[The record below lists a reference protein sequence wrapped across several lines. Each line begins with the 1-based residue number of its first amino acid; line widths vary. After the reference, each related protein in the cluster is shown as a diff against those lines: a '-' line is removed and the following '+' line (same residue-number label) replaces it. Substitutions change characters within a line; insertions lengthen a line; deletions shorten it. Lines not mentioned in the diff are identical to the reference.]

1 MFTLCQ
7 PILNVMYITF
17 ILIFHQYTTL
27 PGALLP
33 FANLISKHNTTSC
46 VYYGRPFIL
55 NGIDKVCPTN
65 CFYVIKL
72 KWFCSAFRSFID
84 YAFMNA
90 NRNVLCPYDMNWYLY
105 ICAYS
110 SSASVM
116 TQLLKFENLCLRLW
130 LHKLYLHVV
139 SNTISKHECL
149 FVVLVS

>member
-7 PILNVMYITF
+7 PILNVIYITF

-105 ICAYS
+105 ICAHITP
-110 SSASVM
+110 VH
-116 TQLLKFENLCLRLW
+116 LLWHNCWNLKIC
-130 LHKLYLHVV
+130 V
-139 SNTISKHECL
+139 
-149 FVVLVS
+149 FVCDCINYYICM